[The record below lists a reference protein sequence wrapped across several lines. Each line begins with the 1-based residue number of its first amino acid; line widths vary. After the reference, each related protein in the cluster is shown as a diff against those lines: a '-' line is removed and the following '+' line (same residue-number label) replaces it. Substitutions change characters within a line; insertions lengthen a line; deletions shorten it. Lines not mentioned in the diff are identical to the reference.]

1 MGRFIGTS
9 TLEWCNSMTKQS
21 IVTWKQVSLFG
32 LAMAVLGLGF
42 LPLRVLWAAP
52 LFTDLSKSRQGS
64 PAKSPS
70 RTEPSSNLDFAPQP
84 QPESIKPLDGRA
96 LLDVVHL
103 SLAIANNF
111 VDSSIDPIDPVAH
124 EPESLDLSRP
134 TGTQGSPLTG
144 NRLAQAEASS
154 LPEPRPLATSAAD
167 LIPLNPNPDNLYLP
181 TTAAEIEID
190 LNQPIT
196 LVEALQVAVRNNLS
210 LKISELQ
217 LEQQH
222 AQLRQALGSLYPT
235 LSLQTSLGQNTSPAG
250 QPVYLPLILQQQ
262 QQLQLQQQQQGQQEL
277 LGQELEASRILTNQV
292 NRLQQRFQG
301 PQLTSFADQQNL
313 ELQQQIQQLQ
323 NSATVAATPPPFQ
336 PITLPPVSNL
346 NFNNFFTNVFGAT
359 SGATFNSALTLNY
372 TIFTSGNRAATIQA
386 ARDQVRFSELEV
398 QRQLDQL
405 ILDVS
410 NAYYLA
416 QQAEVQVQI
425 AEAAVANAAVS
436 LRDARAFEQAGLGTT
451 FDVLQAEVNLA
462 NAQQNLNQANNLQ
475 LTSRRQLAQRL
486 NISETADVSLAD
498 RVGEDG
504 IWEMSLD
511 ETIILAFD
519 NRVEL
524 EQRLL
529 QRNIALQNRRAAL
542 ASVLPQLSLFANTNV
557 LDKVADSLNPRVG
570 YSVGLQI
577 QVALFDGGNARASA
591 ARQEA
596 NAAIAEEQFA
606 NTKNEIRLEV
616 EDAYINLRSN
626 QTNITTARTAVTQAT
641 EGLRLARLRFQ
652 AGVGTQQDVTN
663 AEVNLTQAQ
672 GNLLAAIL
680 NYNRALAALK
690 RSVGYVDGLGR
701 QIPSNP

>member
-1 MGRFIGTS
+1 
-9 TLEWCNSMTKQS
+9 MTKQS
-21 IVTWKQVSLFG
+21 ILTWKHISLCW
-32 LAMAVLGLGF
+32 LAITVMGIGIW
-42 LPLRVLWAAP
+42 PLRVLWAAP
-52 LFTDLSKSRQGS
+52 LAFRELPKERRTSIPDIQPTPEADLQWDAADHTK
-64 PAKSPS
+64 P
-70 RTEPSSNLDFAPQP
+70 EP
-84 QPESIKPLDGRA
+84 IKPLDGRA
-96 LLDVVHL
+96 LLDIVRL
-103 SLAIANNF
+103 SLQVANDF
-111 VDSSIDPIDPVAH
+111 VDPAIHPEQVNPALDKPSITSINDLELPET
-124 EPESLDLSRP
+124 EPLQSA
-134 TGTQGSPLTG
+134 G
-144 NRLAQAEASS
+144 NLAQADAPPNPSS
-154 LPEPRPLATSAAD
+154 PATTAVD
-167 LIPLNPNPDNLYLP
+167 LIPLNPDPDLLSLP
-181 TTAAEIEID
+181 TQGEDFRTD

-196 LVEALQVAVRNNLS
+196 LVEALQLAVRNNLT
-210 LKISELQ
+210 LRISELQ
-217 LEQQH
+217 LEQQQ
-222 AQLRQALGSLYPT
+222 AQLRQALGRLYPT

-250 QPVYLPLILQQQ
+250 QPVYLPLNLQQQ
-262 QQLQLQQQQQGQQEL
+262 QQLQLQQRQQSQQQL
-277 LGQELEASRILTNQV
+277 LGQEQEASRILTTQI

-301 PQLTSFADQQNL
+301 PQLTSFNDQQNL

-323 NSATVAATPPPFQ
+323 TSATVAATPPIFQ
-336 PITLPPVSNL
+336 PITLDPVSNL
-346 NFNNFFTNVFGAT
+346 NLTNFFTNVFGAT
-359 SGATFNSALTLNY
+359 SGATFNSALSLNY
-372 TIFTSGNRAATIQA
+372 AIFTSGNRSATIRA

-425 AEAAVANAAVS
+425 AEAAVANASVS
-436 LRDARAFEQAGLGTT
+436 LRDAVAFERAGLGTL

-462 NAQQNLNQANNLQ
+462 NAQQNLNQAENLQ
-475 LTSRRQLAQRL
+475 LTSRRQLAQIL

-498 RVGEDG
+498 QVGEDG
-504 IWEMSLD
+504 TWELSLD
-511 ETIILAFD
+511 DTIILAFG

-542 ASVLPQLSLFANTNV
+542 ATILPQLSFFANANV

-570 YSVGLQI
+570 YAFGIQV

-596 NAAIAEEQFA
+596 AAAIAEEQFA
-606 NTKNEIRLEV
+606 NTKDEIRLAV

-626 QTNITTARTAVTQAT
+626 QTNISTARTAVTQAT

-663 AEVNLTQAQ
+663 AEVDLTQAQ

-690 RSVGYVDGLGR
+690 RSVGYVDDLHR
-701 QIPSNP
+701 RIPSTFPRSNP